1 MLNSKKQKSEW
12 VYYRQ
17 ERRGQEEAR
26 AIMVNKR
33 YKISDKKKIP
43 TK

>member
-17 ERRGQEEAR
+17 ERRGQEGAR
-26 AIMVNKR
+26 AILVKR